1 MTLTT
6 LLLAAM
12 PVSALPPVT
21 PDLLAIKVGKA
32 ETIDQGTLEHAV
44 ILIEDGKIVMIGE
57 DLPID
62 RGIPVLDR
70 DPEWTVMPGLV
81 NAYSRGPLDS
91 RGGND
96 STPELRA
103 SGELFLPEDFYDE
116 VLELG
121 VTTLGLY
128 PAGNGI
134 PGRAVA
140 IRTKADTAE
149 GLILKDDA
157 YLKIRMRSS
166 GSAKKLLKKGFEDAD
181 DWIEKEAKAREK
193 WEKAQEKA
201 KKSKKSKK
209 KDDKKDDKED
219 DKRVAVPVASAP
231 DDEESTEYVAPEKDG
246 GAEAFLQLRER
257 KLSALIAIGQASD
270 YLHLLDAIGEEEF
283 DWDLRIPITS
293 ELNIFNVKTEIGSR
307 ACRVVMEPQLS
318 QHPNTMRLRNLPM
331 ELSEAGA
338 KLVLI
343 PRDDSVRGHE
353 AWLRNTGE
361 MVGYGLDRQAAL
373 RAMTLEPAEL
383 MGVGDRVGSLTVG
396 KDANLIFFES
406 DPLEPGTRVK
416 AVMFEGEFVTGEV
429 KL

>member
-12 PVSALPPVT
+12 PVAAVQPAT

-32 ETIDQGTLEHAV
+32 ETVDQGTLEHAV
-44 ILIEDGKIVMIGE
+44 ILIEDGKIILIGE
-57 DLPID
+57 DLPIE

-96 STPELRA
+96 STPGLRA

-140 IRTKADTAE
+140 IRTKADSAK
-149 GLILKDDA
+149 GLILRDDA
-157 YLKIRMRSS
+157 YLKIRLRSS
-166 GSAKKLLKKGFEDAD
+166 GSDKKMLKKGFEDAD
-181 DWIEKEAKAREK
+181 SWIEKDAKAREK
-193 WEKAQEKA
+193 WEKDQEKA

-209 KDDKKDDKED
+209 DDDEKED
-219 DKRVAVPVASAP
+219 DKSVAVPVEPSSF
-231 DDEESTEYVAPEKDG
+231 DDDSDVYVAPEKDG
-246 GAEAFLQLRER
+246 GAEAFLQLRAHE
-257 KLSALIAIGQASD
+257 LSALIAIGQASD
-270 YLHLLDAIGEEEF
+270 YLHLIDAIGKEEF
-283 DWDLRIPITS
+283 DWDLRIPITT
-293 ELNIFNVKTEIGSR
+293 ELDIFNVSREIGLR

-331 ELSEAGA
+331 EMSKAGA

-343 PRDDSVRGHE
+343 PRDDSVSGHE

-361 MVGYGLDRQAAL
+361 MVGYGLDRETAL

-396 KDANLIFFES
+396 KDANLIFFEG
-406 DPLEPGTRVK
+406 DPFEPGTRVK
-416 AVMFEGEFVTGEV
+416 AVMLEGEFVSGEV

>member
-6 LLLAAM
+6 LLLAA
-12 PVSALPPVT
+12 LPITATPPTT

-57 DLPID
+57 DLPIE

-96 STPELRA
+96 STPGLRA
-103 SGELFLPEDFYDE
+103 SGELFAGEDFYED

-121 VTTLGLY
+121 VTTMGLY

-140 IRTKADTAE
+140 IRTKAETVE
-149 GLILKDDA
+149 GMILRDDA

-166 GSAKKLLKKGFEDAD
+166 GSDKKMLKKGFEDAD
-181 DWIEKEAKAREK
+181 GWIEKEAKAREK
-193 WEKAQEKA
+193 WEAEQEKA
-201 KKSKKSKK
+201 KKSKKGK
-209 KDDKKDDKED
+209 KDDEKKED
-219 DKRVAVPVASAP
+219 DKSVTVPVEPAL
-231 DDEESTEYVAPEKDG
+231 DDEESGEYVAPEKDP
-246 GAEAFLQLRER
+246 GAEAFLQLRARE
-257 KLSALIAIGQASD
+257 LSALIAIGQSSD
-270 YLHLLDAIGEEEF
+270 YLHLVDAIGEEEF
-283 DWDLRIPITS
+283 DWDLRIPITT
-293 ELNIFNVKTEIGSR
+293 ELDIFNIKREIGLR
-307 ACRVVMEPQLS
+307 GCRVVMEPQLS
-318 QHPNTMRLRNLPM
+318 QHPNTLRLRNLPM
-331 ELSEAGA
+331 EFAEAGA

-343 PRDDSVRGHE
+343 PRDDSVLGHE

-361 MVGYGLDRQAAL
+361 MVGYGLDREAAL
-373 RAMTLEPAEL
+373 RALTLEPAEML
-383 MGVGDRVGSLTVG
+383 KVGDRLGSLSVG
-396 KDANLIFFES
+396 KDANMIFFEG
-406 DPLEPGTRVK
+406 DPFEPGTRVE

>member
-12 PVSALPPVT
+12 PVAATAPTT

-57 DLPID
+57 DLPIE

-96 STPELRA
+96 STPGLRA
-103 SGELFLPEDFYDE
+103 SGELFINEDFYGD

-166 GSAKKLLKKGFEDAD
+166 GSNKKMLKKGFEDAD

-193 WEKAQEKA
+193 WEKEQEKA
-201 KKSKKSKK
+201 KKSKKKK
-209 KDDKKDDKED
+209 KDDKDDDKS
-219 DKRVAVPVASAP
+219 VAVPAAASAD
-231 DDEESTEYVAPEKDG
+231 DDEPGEYVAPEKDPA
-246 GAEAFLQLRER
+246 AEAFLQLRER

-293 ELNIFNVKTEIGSR
+293 ELNIFNVKSEIGSR

-383 MGVGDRVGSLTVG
+383 MGVGDRLGSLTAG
-396 KDANLIFFES
+396 KDANMIFFEA
-406 DPLEPGTRVK
+406 DPLEPGSRVK
-416 AVMFEGEFVTGEV
+416 AVMLEGEFVTGEV

>member
-6 LLLAAM
+6 LLLAA
-12 PVSALPPVT
+12 LPLTAAQPTT

-57 DLPID
+57 DLPIE

-96 STPELRA
+96 STPGLRA
-103 SGELFLPEDFYDE
+103 SGELYIGEDFYGD

-149 GLILKDDA
+149 GLILRDDA

-166 GSAKKLLKKGFEDAD
+166 GSDKKMLKKGFEDAD
-181 DWIEKEAKAREK
+181 GWIEKEAKAREK
-193 WEKAQEKA
+193 WEKEQEKA
-201 KKSKKSKK
+201 KKSKKGK
-209 KDDKKDDKED
+209 KDDEKEEDKS
-219 DKRVAVPVASAP
+219 VAVPVEPSL
-231 DDEESTEYVAPEKDG
+231 DDEESGDYVAPEKDPA
-246 GAEAFLQLRER
+246 AEAFLQLRAHE
-257 KLSALIAIGQASD
+257 LSALVAIGQSSD
-270 YLHLLDAIGEEEF
+270 YLHLIDAIGAEEF
-283 DWDLRIPITS
+283 DWDLRIPITT
-293 ELNIFNVKTEIGSR
+293 ELDIFNVKREIGLR

-318 QHPNTMRLRNLPM
+318 QHPNTLRLRNLPM
-331 ELSEAGA
+331 ELAESGA

-343 PRDDSVRGHE
+343 PRDDSVVGHE

-361 MVGYGLDRQAAL
+361 MVGYGLDRDAAL
-373 RAMTLEPAEL
+373 RALTLEPAEL
-383 MGVGDRVGSLTVG
+383 LKVADRLGSLTVG
-396 KDANLIFFES
+396 KDANMIFFEG
-406 DPLEPGTRVK
+406 DPLEPGTRVE
-416 AVMFEGEFVTGEV
+416 AVMLEGEFVTGEV